1 MYRYYSA
8 ESPSSTMKWDTFTP
22 VQCLRPF
29 VTTARWAH
37 SLLFNTQSSSSP
49 SHACRCTFLRV
60 PGWHLSVATEKKPGV
75 LRGSAMYVVQQ
86 KTPLWQTQNCPGC
99 LSDSRSME
107 GTQMYSLHK
116 AIIFLNHKLH
126 INSTPHFS
134 FTDLYLKA
142 KSYWP
147 TQGFPGGTGVKNP
160 PANAGASKTRF
171 NPWVGKIPWRRP
183 RTEEPGGLQ
192 FIGSQ
197 RVRHNWHN
205 LARTTLFNNLSHS
218 QMY

>member
-1 MYRYYSA
+1 MTCFGKGFRKFVYKHKRMYRYYSA
-8 ESPSSTMKWDTFTP
+8 ESPSSTTKWDTFTP
-22 VQCLRPF
+22 VQCFRPF
-29 VTTARWAH
+29 VTTARWAC

-60 PGWHLSVATEKKPGV
+60 PGWHLSVPTEKKPGV

-86 KTPLWQTQNCPGC
+86 KTPLWQTQNCPGCLSDSRSTEGTQGC

-142 KSYWP
+142 KSY
-147 TQGFPGGTGVKNP
+147 
-160 PANAGASKTRF
+160 
-171 NPWVGKIPWRRP
+171 
-183 RTEEPGGLQ
+183 
-192 FIGSQ
+192 
-197 RVRHNWHN
+197 
-205 LARTTLFNNLSHS
+205 
-218 QMY
+218 